1 MSCNLLKINEYDLIN
16 VIYQKIDKYMLSHAN
31 AEIQCCETA
40 NLLSGRYVNHVT
52 YIVTRVMFSINELT
66 SIGDR
71 LYTQ

>member
-1 MSCNLLKINEYDLIN
+1 
-16 VIYQKIDKYMLSHAN
+16 MLSHAN

-52 YIVTRVMFSINELT
+52 YIVTRVMFSINELN